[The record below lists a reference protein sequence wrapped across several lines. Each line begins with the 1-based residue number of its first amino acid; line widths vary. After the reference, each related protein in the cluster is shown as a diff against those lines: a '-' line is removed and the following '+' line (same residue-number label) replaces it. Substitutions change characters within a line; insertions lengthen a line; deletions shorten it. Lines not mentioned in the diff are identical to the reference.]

1 MPKQSLQIQL
11 CPQRYLF
18 LSRRK
23 SLAVPSNGWASPGLS
38 FHTRSIGPLIFY
50 QVSIKKSHYN
60 QVLLLLMSSLYTTA
74 DVRATVT
81 LFGRRE
87 TRNGEDYIRVMDI
100 DWHLVDKSSMT
111 FRTDILIL
119 NSEILTKLASDVI
132 SANWLIL
139 FSGPIK
145 QLWENHVKG
154 ILNSFYGAIP
164 YRKLFV

>member
-1 MPKQSLQIQL
+1 
-11 CPQRYLF
+11 
-18 LSRRK
+18 
-23 SLAVPSNGWASPGLS
+23 
-38 FHTRSIGPLIFY
+38 
-50 QVSIKKSHYN
+50 
-60 QVLLLLMSSLYTTA
+60 
-74 DVRATVT
+74 
-81 LFGRRE
+81 
-87 TRNGEDYIRVMDI
+87 MDI

-132 SANWLIL
+132 SANWSIL

-164 YRKLFV
+164 CRKLFV